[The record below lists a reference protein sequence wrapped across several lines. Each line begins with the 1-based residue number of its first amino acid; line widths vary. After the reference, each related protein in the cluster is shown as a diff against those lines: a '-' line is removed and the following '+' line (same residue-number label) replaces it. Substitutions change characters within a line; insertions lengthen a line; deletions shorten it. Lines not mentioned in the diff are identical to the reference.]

1 LLLPTRRMEINTDE
15 MKAIRNYGRRLYTYT
30 YGADVRTRKTT
41 LTLGRYNLCAECP
54 EPGKFCICDDVEGS
68 GNIER
73 IRAQATAMIAM
84 GDMVHYVPNA
94 LNFHFWPVD
103 IAKFPNVGTNWVP
116 GRPMRIG
123 HAPNHPHFKG
133 THYLIEAVD
142 KLRVDGFQIELI
154 QVQNVPNAKVIEM
167 FASCDLIADQ
177 FIAGFHGYAAL
188 EAMALGKPVL
198 CYLRN
203 ASTAID
209 PENCPIVNVSPDTL
223 YDTLRHCLEGR
234 IDLIA
239 LGRRSR
245 SYVECYCSLEAVAIR
260 LGHLYLETAG
270 FRDRIK
276 QRIRNRVAKLERNL
290 PKVIPAS
297 PPVPWEPL
305 RKPILTDRRNER
317 ESVAG
322 AMSAQSAT

>member
-1 LLLPTRRMEINTDE
+1 
-15 MKAIRNYGRRLYTYT
+15 
-30 YGADVRTRKTT
+30 
-41 LTLGRYNLCAECP
+41 
-54 EPGKFCICDDVEGS
+54 
-68 GNIER
+68 
-73 IRAQATAMIAM
+73 
-84 GDMVHYVPNA
+84 
-94 LNFHFWPVD
+94 
-103 IAKFPNVGTNWVP
+103 
-116 GRPMRIG
+116 
-123 HAPNHPHFKG
+123 
-133 THYLIEAVD
+133 
-142 KLRVDGFQIELI
+142 
-154 QVQNVPNAKVIEM
+154 
-167 FASCDLIADQ
+167 
-177 FIAGFHGYAAL
+177 
-188 EAMALGKPVL
+188 MALGKPVL

>member
-30 YGADVRTRKTT
+30 YGADVRTRQAT
-41 LTLGRYNLCAECP
+41 LALGRYNLCAECP
-54 EPGKFCICDDVEGS
+54 EPGKFCICNDVEGS

-73 IRAQATAMIAM
+73 IRAHATAMIAM
-84 GDMVHYVPNA
+84 GDMIHYVPNA
-94 LNFHFWPVD
+94 VNLHFWPVD
-103 IAKFPNVGTNWVP
+103 IAKFPNVRPNWVP

-133 THYLIEAVD
+133 THYLIDAVD
-142 KLRVDGFQIELI
+142 RLRADCFPIELI

-167 FASCDLIADQ
+167 FKSCDLIADQ

-203 ASTAID
+203 ASMAID
-209 PENCPIVNVSPDTL
+209 PENCPIVNVSPETL
-223 YDTLRHCLEGR
+223 YQTLKCCLEGR
-234 IDLIA
+234 IDLAA

-245 SYVECYCSLEAVAIR
+245 SYVERYYSLEAVAIR
-260 LGHLYLETAG
+260 LGHLYLETG
-270 FRDRIK
+270 GLGDRIK
-276 QRIRNRVAKLERNL
+276 RRIANRVAKLERKL
-290 PKVIPAS
+290 PKVIPGS
-297 PPVPWEPL
+297 PPVPWQL
-305 RKPILTDRRNER
+305 SRKPILIGRRSER
-317 ESVAG
+317 EGVAS
-322 AMSAQSAT
+322 AMSA